1 MVTRVTSSADYLTD
15 GILGLIRERNL
26 RAGER
31 LPSVDELASTF
42 GVASPTVREVLRRL
56 EATGALEIRHGS
68 GIYVRR
74 TVQPLVVANPHGEA
88 VDAASLRDLL
98 RARLLVEPAL
108 ARLAAARVDGEGRV
122 LLEASLASATSA
134 LASGPQGRQEG
145 GLGVHRAVA
154 RVAGNAIL
162 ADIIDSL
169 LDVHAREQLRI
180 QELYGSPRRDAEVHA
195 DIVAAILSGD
205 GDAAE
210 ARMRD
215 HLLDVETTVLA
226 RLGSAPEAPATTAR
240 GKGSGEAGG
249 IRRGGRDTVG
259 AVRQAR
265 DEGLDHG

>member
-15 GILGLIRERNL
+15 AILTLIRERNL
-26 RAGER
+26 QPGQR

-88 VDAASLRDLL
+88 VDAVSLRDLL

-108 ARLAAARVDGEGRV
+108 ARLAASRVDRDV
-122 LLEASLASATSA
+122 RLSLEASLDSATSA
-134 LASGPQGRQEG
+134 LASGPQDLQEG

-154 RVAGNAIL
+154 RAAGNGIL

-169 LDVHAREQLRI
+169 LDVHAREQLQI
-180 QELYGSPRRDAEVHA
+180 QELYGSPHRDAEVHA

-226 RLGSAPEAPATTAR
+226 RVG
-240 GKGSGEAGG
+240 
-249 IRRGGRDTVG
+249 GGRGDAPTDAASG
-259 AVRQAR
+259 PGGTR
-265 DEGLDHG
+265 